1 MWGMQAERTVSV
13 PSKSMS
19 ESASELPMFTILLRK
34 SGSVSATS
42 EVKDGSSISCSISAV
57 SAISAISA
65 VEWFA
70 DLVFIS
76 AVLWGADFADS
87 ADIADLELV
96 EMEIPASLAFWKKV
110 LMVTPVP

>member
-1 MWGMQAERTVSV
+1 MCGMQAESTVSV
-13 PSKSMS
+13 PSRRMS
-19 ESASELPMFTILLRK
+19 ESASELPMLTILLRK

-65 VEWFA
+65 VGDCA

-76 AVLWGADFADS
+76 AVL
-87 ADIADLELV
+87 
-96 EMEIPASLAFWKKV
+96 
-110 LMVTPVP
+110 